1 MYAEAASKE
10 ETIPKAHCLFVMQ
23 AAVVCPSC
31 WSSVELNEMEVHA
44 GHLRMLQ
51 DCPAC
56 GEMFHI
62 KNPPKVEIA

>member
-1 MYAEAASKE
+1 MYAKAASKE
-10 ETIPKAHCLFVMQ
+10 KTIPKAHCLFVWD
-23 AAVVCPSC
+23 AAVVCPRC

-51 DCPAC
+51 NCPTC

-62 KNPPKVEIA
+62 EHQPKVEIV